1 MRHPTRSLISLIA
14 VAMFIG
20 GCGGST
26 DADVQVQRYID
37 TVTPIFE
44 EAKAANEALDK
55 EIPAPSAVSELG
67 DAKRWFDRVIEDQDQ
82 LIGAL
87 GGVGDPGAELKEA
100 HNDYLAAES
109 EFLALNRRIRDRLA
123 DAGSDF
129 NMADLGLDPELG
141 IAPQNRLGDLAEDAC
156 EKLERIARENAVSAD
171 LGCADI
177 YR

>member
-1 MRHPTRSLISLIA
+1 MPCRNSATRSA
-14 VAMFIG
+14 
-20 GCGGST
+20 GS
-26 DADVQVQRYID
+26 I
-37 TVTPIFE
+37 
-44 EAKAANEALDK
+44 
-55 EIPAPSAVSELG
+55 
-67 DAKRWFDRVIEDQDQ
+67 RVIENQDQ

-87 GGVGDPGAELKEA
+87 GGVGDPGVELKDA

-141 IAPQNRLGDLAEDAC
+141 IAPQNQLGDLADDAC
-156 EKLERIARENAVSAD
+156 EELERVARENAVSAD
-171 LGCADI
+171 LGCAAI

>member
-1 MRHPTRSLISLIA
+1 M
-14 VAMFIG
+14 
-20 GCGGST
+20 
-26 DADVQVQRYID
+26 
-37 TVTPIFE
+37 
-44 EAKAANEALDK
+44 
-55 EIPAPSAVSELG
+55 
-67 DAKRWFDRVIEDQDQ
+67 
-82 LIGAL
+82 
-87 GGVGDPGAELKEA
+87 KEA